1 MATIESVLQHVSR
14 LKHENADL
22 KRLISDLLTNQD
34 KYTAD
39 RIRALES
46 ENKRLKQA
54 IIRLVTTD
62 GENNV
67 SKRGC

>member
-22 KRLISDLLTNQD
+22 KRLISDLIKNQD
-34 KYTAD
+34 KYTED
-39 RIRALES
+39 RCRALED

-62 GENNV
+62 GKNDI
-67 SKRGC
+67 SK

>member
-1 MATIESVLQHVSR
+1 MPTLENALQQLNR
-14 LKHENADL
+14 LKRNNSDL
-22 KRLISDLLTNQD
+22 RRCISDLLMNQD

-54 IIRLVTTD
+54 IIRLVTED
-62 GENNV
+62 GTEQF

>member
-1 MATIESVLQHVSR
+1 MATIEFVLQHVSR

-22 KRLISDLLTNQD
+22 KWLVNDLLHDQD
-34 KYTAD
+34 KYTED
-39 RIRALES
+39 RLKALEN

-54 IIRLVTTD
+54 IIRLVTSG

-67 SKRGC
+67 SK